1 MLLLSVN
8 IQLQQTVQQRPVSEN
23 RQHLVRLVYTGSYTV
38 ADFECASSNRGFQN
52 AFDTLNTPAP
62 FRPTANSISQS
73 KAIFFDLPVEGRQ
86 ADT

>member
-1 MLLLSVN
+1 MLL
-8 IQLQQTVQQRPVSEN
+8 TVLVGPVSAFLV
-23 RQHLVRLVYTGSYTV
+23 HLVRLVYTGSHTD
-38 ADFECASSNRGFQN
+38 ADFEYASSNRGFQN